1 MLASFVDEN
10 FDISKLPSLSNGV
23 FDSLEEDERSVFLNV
38 LLPSVEFGSRD
49 SVPV

>member
-23 FDSLEEDERSVFLNV
+23 FDSLEDERSVFLNV